1 MGEAMM
7 KVQIGTLLAAAASVC
22 LLGLSAA
29 SADPLGGKEPWN
41 FTPTNR
47 LSAAVVIKNVED
59 GKGTGGAGSG
69 GGTTVVCGGTSGGSG
84 DHSNGAGSS
93 ATANNTCIVVNNSN
107 GAIVDVDQDSNGNQ
121 SSNANANSQSSST
134 TTTNN
139 SASAHN
145 GRPTGSIDE
154 VSAILSG
161 RGQ

>member
-1 MGEAMM
+1 MTKFRLGAA
-7 KVQIGTLLAAAASVC
+7 LAGAASVW
-22 LLGLSAA
+22 LLGASAA
-29 SADPLGGKEPWN
+29 GADPLGGKDPWN

-69 GGTTVVCGGTSGGSG
+69 GGGTTVVCGGTSGGSG
-84 DHSNGAGSS
+84 DHANGAASS
-93 ATANNTCIVVNNSN
+93 ATANNTCIIVNNSS

-121 SSNANANSQSSST
+121 SASSNADSQSSAT

-145 GRPTGSIDE
+145 GQPTGNIDE
-154 VSAILSG
+154 VSAILNA
-161 RGQ
+161 RGH